1 MKRTFLLLVCTVCAL
16 LPTSAQKVISAK
28 VAGVVYEALSD
39 STAKV
44 TGWEHKSTNLSIPST
59 LKLKGKIRKVVAI
72 APRAF
77 AKDDQGSITDI
88 VLPKYLVEIGE
99 DAFRGSDIA
108 SVEMPNTVKRLG
120 VHAFADCKNLKN
132 VTLSS
137 SLTLIPMGAFSGCEA
152 LEELQVPASV
162 KKIAD
167 LAFEASGLKE
177 MELPMGVEMVGAG
190 AFFNCQQLEKLAFPN
205 SLKRLGVCCF
215 LYCNKLKSLTLP
227 DQKPRR
233 MQPSVNIDKNLPD
246 DNSLGIKG
254 PALADVR
261 SNSSSSCPHYAV
273 KDILSMTKEY
283 PEFPYNSSPFAR
295 QNLRKIVKSFSY
307 FAFDMVNSRMADWQ
321 KKKDYETA
329 EQWRERVTSENRE
342 KKLNEVIANVRKN
355 FIAAYT
361 TNSLKGTLGVYDTDY
376 GTYPVSIDGLGR
388 IYAKVPAEDADL
400 FKGYWN
406 QIQLVP
412 QYGVIDDQL
421 ALLSCE
427 FKLGDKV
434 YQSASS
440 YSNDG
445 SNEFLANL
453 PPLEFDLKGGTA
465 AKKANSQLEVVDN
478 ALDINIPVTNEEN
491 KKTFAV
497 IIGNENYERVT
508 KVQYALN
515 DAKVFASYCKKTLG
529 LPKDNIRIYRDATYG
544 TMLSALD
551 DIKSIASA
559 FEGDLNVIFYYAGH
573 GVPSESDKTAYL
585 LPVDASGQHTE
596 VCLSTKRLYDTLDG
610 LHAKRVLVFMD
621 ACFSGAQRGEG
632 MLASARGVALKVKQ
646 DAPKGNMVVF
656 SAATGDE
663 TAYPYKEKGHGLFT
677 YYLLKKLQDTKGNVS
692 LGELSEY
699 LTDNVKRQSV
709 VINRKVQTPSTIPSA
724 SMASAWRDIK
734 LK

>member
-77 AKDDQGSITDI
+77 AKDDQGAITDI

-677 YYLLKKLQDTKGNVS
+677 YYLLKKLQDTTGDVT
-692 LGELSEY
+692 LGELSDYVNKE
-699 LTDNVKRQSV
+699 VRRQSV
-709 VINRKVQTPSTIPSA
+709 VINHKSQSPTVVPAAGMSDWTS
-724 SMASAWRDIK
+724 IK

>member
-28 VAGVVYEALSD
+28 VAGVIYEALSD

-108 SVEMPNTVKRLG
+108 SVEMPNTMKRLG

-233 MQPSVNIDKNLPD
+233 MQPSANIDKNLPD

-376 GTYPVSIDGLGR
+376 GTYPVNIDGLGR

-412 QYGVIDDQL
+412 KYGVIDDQL

-677 YYLLKKLQDTKGNVS
+677 YYLLKKLQDTKGDVT
-692 LGELSEY
+692 LGELSDYVNKE
-699 LTDNVKRQSV
+699 VRRQSV
-709 VINRKVQTPSTIPSA
+709 VINHKSQSPTVVPAAGMSDWTS
-724 SMASAWRDIK
+724 IK

>member
-233 MQPSVNIDKNLPD
+233 MQPSANIDKNLPD

-412 QYGVIDDQL
+412 KYGVIDDQL

-677 YYLLKKLQDTKGNVS
+677 YYLLKKLQDTKGDVT
-692 LGELSEY
+692 LGELSDYVNKE
-699 LTDNVKRQSV
+699 VRRQSV
-709 VINRKVQTPSTIPSA
+709 VINHKSQSPTVVPAAGMSDWTS
-724 SMASAWRDIK
+724 IK

>member
-1 MKRTFLLLVCTVCAL
+1 MKRTFLLLVCILCAL
-16 LPTSAQKVISAK
+16 IPMSAQKVISAK
-28 VAGVVYEALSD
+28 VAGVIYEALSD

-44 TGWEHKSTNLSIPST
+44 TGWEHKSTSLSIPSS
-59 LKLKGKIRKVVAI
+59 LKIKGKIRKVVAI

-88 VLPKYLVEIGE
+88 VLPEYLVEIGE
-99 DAFRGSDIA
+99 EAFKGSDVTSIL
-108 SVEMPNTVKRLG
+108 MPNTVKSLG
-120 VHAFADCKNLKN
+120 TRAFEDCKKLKE

-137 SLTLIPMGAFSGCEA
+137 SLTLIPMAAFRGCDA
-152 LEELQVPASV
+152 LQELQVPASV
-162 KKIAD
+162 TKIAD

-177 MELPMGVEMVGAG
+177 MELPMGVETVGAG
-190 AFFNCQQLEKLAFPN
+190 AFYNCQQLEKLAFPN
-205 SLKRLGVCCF
+205 SLKKLGVCCF

-227 DQKPRR
+227 DQKPKR
-233 MQPSVNIDKNLPD
+233 MQPSANIDKNLPD
-246 DNSLGIKG
+246 DYSLGIKG
-254 PALADVR
+254 PALTDVR
-261 SNSSSSCPHYAV
+261 SNASASCPNYAV

-295 QNLRKIVKSFSY
+295 QNLRRIVKSFSY

-329 EQWRERVTSENRE
+329 QQWKERVTPENRE
-342 KKLNEVIANVRKN
+342 KKLDEVIDNVRKN
-355 FIAAYT
+355 YIAAYT
-361 TNSLKGTLGVYDTDY
+361 TNMVKGNLGVYDTDY

-388 IYAKVPAEDADL
+388 IYAKVPAEEADL

-406 QIQLVP
+406 QIQLEP

-421 ALLSCE
+421 AILSCQ

-440 YSNDG
+440 YKNDG
-445 SNEFLANL
+445 SSEFLANL
-453 PPLEFDLKGGTA
+453 PPLEIDLHGGSA
-465 AKKANSQLEVVDN
+465 ARIANSQLEVVDN
-478 ALDINIPVTNEEN
+478 ALDINIPETNEEN

-508 KVQYALN
+508 KVKYALN

-529 LPKDNIRIYRDATYG
+529 LPKENIRVYRDATFG

-573 GVPSESDKTAYL
+573 GVPSESDKAAYL
-585 LPVDASGQHTE
+585 LPVDASGQNTE

-621 ACFSGAQRGEG
+621 ACFSGAQRGDG

-677 YYLLKKLQDTKGNVS
+677 YYLLKKLQDTKGDVT

-699 LTDNVKRQSV
+699 VNKEVRRQSV
-709 VINRKVQTPSTIPSA
+709 VINHKSQSPTVVPADGMSDWS
-724 SMASAWRDIK
+724 SIK
-734 LK
+734 LR

>member
-1 MKRTFLLLVCTVCAL
+1 MKRTFLLLVCILCAL
-16 LPTSAQKVISAK
+16 IPMSAQKVISAK
-28 VAGVVYEALSD
+28 VAGVIYEALSD

-44 TGWEHKSTNLSIPST
+44 TGWEHKSTSLSIPSS
-59 LKLKGKIRKVVAI
+59 LKMKGKIRKVVAI

-77 AKDDQGSITDI
+77 AKDDQGAITDI

-99 DAFRGSDIA
+99 EAFKGSDVTSIL
-108 SVEMPNTVKRLG
+108 MPNTVKNLG
-120 VHAFADCKNLKN
+120 THAFEDCKKLKE

-137 SLTLIPMGAFSGCEA
+137 SLTLIPMAAFRGCDA
-152 LEELQVPASV
+152 LQELQVPASV
-162 KKIAD
+162 TKIAD

-177 MELPMGVEMVGAG
+177 MELPMGVETVGAG
-190 AFFNCQQLEKLAFPN
+190 AFYNCQQLEKLAFPN
-205 SLKRLGVCCF
+205 SLKKLGVCCF

-233 MQPSVNIDKNLPD
+233 MQSSANIDKNLPD

-254 PALADVR
+254 PALTDVR
-261 SNSSSSCPHYAV
+261 SNASASCPNYAV

-295 QNLRKIVKSFSY
+295 QNLRRIVKSFSY

-329 EQWRERVTSENRE
+329 QQWKERVTPENRE
-342 KKLNEVIANVRKN
+342 KKLDEVIDNVRKN
-355 FIAAYT
+355 YIAAYT
-361 TNSLKGTLGVYDTDY
+361 TNMVKGNLGVYDTDY

-388 IYAKVPAEDADL
+388 IYAKVPAEEADL

-406 QIQLVP
+406 QIQLEP

-421 ALLSCE
+421 AILSCQ

-440 YSNDG
+440 YKNDG
-445 SNEFLANL
+445 SSEFLANL
-453 PPLEFDLKGGTA
+453 PPLEIDLHGGSA
-465 AKKANSQLEVVDN
+465 ARTANSQLEVVDN
-478 ALDINIPVTNEEN
+478 ALDINIPETNEEN

-508 KVQYALN
+508 KVKYALN

-529 LPKDNIRIYRDATYG
+529 LPKENIRVYRDATFG

-573 GVPSESDKTAYL
+573 GVPSESDKAAYL
-585 LPVDASGQHTE
+585 LPVDASGQNTE

-621 ACFSGAQRGEG
+621 ACFSGAQRGDG

-677 YYLLKKLQDTKGNVS
+677 YYLLKKLQDTKGDVT

-699 LTDNVKRQSV
+699 VNKEVRRQSV
-709 VINRKVQTPSTIPSA
+709 VINHKSQSPTVVPADGMNDWSN
-724 SMASAWRDIK
+724 IK
-734 LK
+734 LR

>member
-77 AKDDQGSITDI
+77 AKDDQGAITDI

-254 PALADVR
+254 PALSDVR

-677 YYLLKKLQDTKGNVS
+677 YYLLKKLQDTKGDVT
-692 LGELSEY
+692 LGELSDYVNKE
-699 LTDNVKRQSV
+699 VRRQSV
-709 VINRKVQTPSTIPSA
+709 VINHKSQSPTVVPAAGMSDWTS
-724 SMASAWRDIK
+724 IK

>member
-28 VAGVVYEALSD
+28 VAGVIYEALSD

-152 LEELQVPASV
+152 LEELQAPASV

-233 MQPSVNIDKNLPD
+233 MQPSANIDKNLPD

-376 GTYPVSIDGLGR
+376 GTYPVNIDGLGR

-412 QYGVIDDQL
+412 KYGVIDDQL

-677 YYLLKKLQDTKGNVS
+677 YYLLKKLQDTKGDVT
-692 LGELSEY
+692 LGELSDYVNKE
-699 LTDNVKRQSV
+699 VRRQSV
-709 VINRKVQTPSTIPSA
+709 VINHKSQSPTVVPAAGMSDWTS
-724 SMASAWRDIK
+724 IK

>member
-28 VAGVVYEALSD
+28 IAGVVYEALSD

-162 KKIAD
+162 KKVAD

-177 MELPMGVEMVGAG
+177 MELPMGVESVGAG

-205 SLKRLGVCCF
+205 SLKRLGVCSF

-233 MQPSVNIDKNLPD
+233 MQPSANIDKNLPD

-427 FKLGDKV
+427 FKLGDKI

-453 PPLEFDLKGGTA
+453 PPLEFDLKGGSA

-478 ALDINIPVTNEEN
+478 ALDINIPETNEEN

-515 DAKVFASYCKKTLG
+515 DAKVFASYCRKTLG

-677 YYLLKKLQDTKGNVS
+677 YYLLKKLQDTKGDVT
-692 LGELSEY
+692 LGELSDYVNKE
-699 LTDNVKRQSV
+699 VRRQSV
-709 VINRKVQTPSTIPSA
+709 VINHKSQSPTVVPAAGMSDWTS
-724 SMASAWRDIK
+724 IK

>member
-205 SLKRLGVCCF
+205 SLKRLGVCSF

-233 MQPSVNIDKNLPD
+233 MQPSANIDKNLPD

-515 DAKVFASYCKKTLG
+515 DAKVFASYCRKTLG

-677 YYLLKKLQDTKGNVS
+677 YYLLKKLQDTKGDVT
-692 LGELSEY
+692 LGELSDYVNKE
-699 LTDNVKRQSV
+699 VRRQSV
-709 VINRKVQTPSTIPSA
+709 VINHKSQSPTVVPAAGMSDWTS
-724 SMASAWRDIK
+724 IK

>member
-28 VAGVVYEALSD
+28 IAGVVYEALSD

-44 TGWEHKSTNLSIPST
+44 TGWEHKSINLSIPST
-59 LKLKGKIRKVVAI
+59 LKFKGKIRKVVAI

-205 SLKRLGVCCF
+205 SLKRLGVCSF

-233 MQPSVNIDKNLPD
+233 MQPSANIDKNLPD

-427 FKLGDKV
+427 FKLGEKV

-515 DAKVFASYCKKTLG
+515 DAKVFASYCRKTLG

-677 YYLLKKLQDTKGNVS
+677 YYLLKKLQDTKGDVT
-692 LGELSEY
+692 LGELSDYVNKE
-699 LTDNVKRQSV
+699 VRRQSV
-709 VINRKVQTPSTIPSA
+709 VINHKSQSPTVVPAAGMSDWTS
-724 SMASAWRDIK
+724 IK

>member
-77 AKDDQGSITDI
+77 AKDDQGAITDI

-491 KKTFAV
+491 KKTFSV

-677 YYLLKKLQDTKGNVS
+677 YYLLKKLQDTKGDVT
-692 LGELSEY
+692 LGELSDYVNKE
-699 LTDNVKRQSV
+699 VRRQSV
-709 VINRKVQTPSTIPSA
+709 VINHKSQSPTVVPAAGMSDWTS
-724 SMASAWRDIK
+724 IK

>member
-28 VAGVVYEALSD
+28 IAGVVYEALSD

-59 LKLKGKIRKVVAI
+59 LKMKGKIRKVVAI

-77 AKDDQGSITDI
+77 AKDDQGTITDI

-162 KKIAD
+162 KKVAD

-177 MELPMGVEMVGAG
+177 MELPMGVESVGAG

-205 SLKRLGVCCF
+205 SLKRLGVCSF

-233 MQPSVNIDKNLPD
+233 MQPSANIDKNLPD

-453 PPLEFDLKGGTA
+453 PPLEFDLKGGSA

-478 ALDINIPVTNEEN
+478 ALDINIPETNEEN

-677 YYLLKKLQDTKGNVS
+677 YYLLKKLQDTKGDVT
-692 LGELSEY
+692 LGELSDYVNKE
-699 LTDNVKRQSV
+699 VRRQSV
-709 VINRKVQTPSTIPSA
+709 VINHKSQSPTVVPAAGMSDWTS
-724 SMASAWRDIK
+724 IK

>member
-28 VAGVVYEALSD
+28 VAGVIYEALSD

-233 MQPSVNIDKNLPD
+233 MQPSANIDKNLPD

-388 IYAKVPAEDADL
+388 IYAKVPAEDADF

-478 ALDINIPVTNEEN
+478 TLDINIPVTNEEN

-677 YYLLKKLQDTKGNVS
+677 YYLLKKLQDTKGDVT
-692 LGELSEY
+692 LGELSDYVNKE
-699 LTDNVKRQSV
+699 VRRQSV
-709 VINRKVQTPSTIPSA
+709 VINHKSQSPTVVPAAGMSDWTS
-724 SMASAWRDIK
+724 IK

>member
-1 MKRTFLLLVCTVCAL
+1 MKRTFLLLVCILCAL
-16 LPTSAQKVISAK
+16 IPMSAQKVISAK
-28 VAGVVYEALSD
+28 VAGVIYEALSD

-44 TGWEHKSTNLSIPST
+44 TGWEHKSASLSIPSS
-59 LKLKGKIRKVVAI
+59 LKMKGKIRKVVAI

-99 DAFRGSDIA
+99 EAFKGSGVTAIL
-108 SVEMPNTVKRLG
+108 MPNTVKNLG
-120 VHAFADCKNLKN
+120 AHAFEDCKKLKE

-137 SLTLIPMGAFSGCEA
+137 SLTLIPMAAFRGCDA
-152 LEELQVPASV
+152 LQELQVPASV
-162 KKIAD
+162 TKIAD

-177 MELPMGVEMVGAG
+177 MELPMGVETVGAG
-190 AFFNCQQLEKLAFPN
+190 AFYNCQQLEKLAFPN
-205 SLKRLGVCCF
+205 SLKTLGVCCF

-233 MQPSVNIDKNLPD
+233 MQPSANIDKNLPD

-254 PALADVR
+254 PALTDVR
-261 SNSSSSCPHYAV
+261 SNSSASCPNYAV

-295 QNLRKIVKSFSY
+295 QNLRRIVKSFSY

-329 EQWRERVTSENRE
+329 QQWKERVTPENRE
-342 KKLNEVIANVRKN
+342 KKLDEVIDNVRKN
-355 FIAAYT
+355 YIAAYT
-361 TNSLKGTLGVYDTDY
+361 TNMVKGNLGVYDTDY

-388 IYAKVPAEDADL
+388 IYAKVPAEEADL

-406 QIQLVP
+406 QIQLEP

-421 ALLSCE
+421 AILSCQ

-440 YSNDG
+440 YKNDG
-445 SNEFLANL
+445 SSEFLANL
-453 PPLEFDLKGGTA
+453 PPLEIDLHGGSA
-465 AKKANSQLEVVDN
+465 ARTANSQLEVVDN
-478 ALDINIPVTNEEN
+478 ALDINIPETNEEN
-491 KKTFAV
+491 RKTFAV

-508 KVQYALN
+508 KVKYALN

-529 LPKDNIRIYRDATYG
+529 LPKENIRVYRDATFG

-573 GVPSESDKTAYL
+573 GVPSESDKAAYL
-585 LPVDASGQHTE
+585 LPVDASGQNTE

-621 ACFSGAQRGEG
+621 ACFSGAQRGDG

-677 YYLLKKLQDTKGNVS
+677 YYLLKKLQDTKGDVT

-699 LTDNVKRQSV
+699 VNKEVRRQSV
-709 VINRKVQTPSTIPSA
+709 VINHKSQSPTVVPADGMNDWSS
-724 SMASAWRDIK
+724 IK
-734 LK
+734 LR

>member
-1 MKRTFLLLVCTVCAL
+1 MKRTFLLLVCILCAL
-16 LPTSAQKVISAK
+16 IPMSAQKVISAK
-28 VAGVVYEALSD
+28 VAGVIYEALSD

-44 TGWEHKSTNLSIPST
+44 TGWEHKSASLSIPSS
-59 LKLKGKIRKVVAI
+59 LKMKGKIRKVVAI

-99 DAFRGSDIA
+99 EAFKGSGVTAIL
-108 SVEMPNTVKRLG
+108 MPNTVKNLG
-120 VHAFADCKNLKN
+120 AHAFEDCKKLKE

-137 SLTLIPMGAFSGCEA
+137 SLTLIPMAAFRGCDA
-152 LEELQVPASV
+152 LQELQVPASV
-162 KKIAD
+162 TKIAD

-177 MELPMGVEMVGAG
+177 MELPMGVETVGAG
-190 AFFNCQQLEKLAFPN
+190 AFYNCQQLEKLAFPN
-205 SLKRLGVCCF
+205 SLKTLGVCCF

-233 MQPSVNIDKNLPD
+233 MQPSANIDKNLPD

-254 PALADVR
+254 PALTDVR
-261 SNSSSSCPHYAV
+261 SNSSASCPNYAV

-295 QNLRKIVKSFSY
+295 QNLRRIVKSFSY

-329 EQWRERVTSENRE
+329 QQWKERVTPENRE
-342 KKLNEVIANVRKN
+342 KKLDEVIDNVRKN
-355 FIAAYT
+355 YIAAYT
-361 TNSLKGTLGVYDTDY
+361 TNMVKGNLGVYDTDY

-388 IYAKVPAEDADL
+388 IYAKVPAEEAEL

-406 QIQLVP
+406 QIQLEP

-421 ALLSCE
+421 AILSCQ

-440 YSNDG
+440 YKNDG
-445 SNEFLANL
+445 SSEFLANL
-453 PPLEFDLKGGTA
+453 PPLEIDLHGGSA
-465 AKKANSQLEVVDN
+465 ARTANSQLEVVDN
-478 ALDINIPVTNEEN
+478 ALDINIPETNEEN
-491 KKTFAV
+491 RKTFAV

-508 KVQYALN
+508 KVKYALN

-529 LPKDNIRIYRDATYG
+529 LPKENIRVYRDATFG

-573 GVPSESDKTAYL
+573 GVPSESDKAAYL
-585 LPVDASGQHTE
+585 LPVDASGQNTE

-621 ACFSGAQRGEG
+621 ACFSGAQRGDG

-677 YYLLKKLQDTKGNVS
+677 YYLLKKLQDTKGDVT

-699 LTDNVKRQSV
+699 VNKEVRRQSV
-709 VINRKVQTPSTIPSA
+709 VINHKSQSPTVVPADGMNDWSS
-724 SMASAWRDIK
+724 IK
-734 LK
+734 LR

>member
-1 MKRTFLLLVCTVCAL
+1 MKRTFLLLVCILCAL
-16 LPTSAQKVISAK
+16 IPMSAQKVISAK
-28 VAGVVYEALSD
+28 VAGVIYEALSD

-44 TGWEHKSTNLSIPST
+44 TGWEHKSASLSIPSS
-59 LKLKGKIRKVVAI
+59 LKMKGKIRKVVAI

-99 DAFRGSDIA
+99 EAFKGSDVTSIL
-108 SVEMPNTVKRLG
+108 MPNTVKSLG
-120 VHAFADCKNLKN
+120 THAFEDCKKLKE

-137 SLTLIPMGAFSGCEA
+137 SLTLIPMAAFRGCDA
-152 LEELQVPASV
+152 LQELQVPASV
-162 KKIAD
+162 TKIAD

-177 MELPMGVEMVGAG
+177 MELPMGVETVGAG
-190 AFFNCQQLEKLAFPN
+190 AFYNCQQLEKLAFPN
-205 SLKRLGVCCF
+205 SLKKLGVCCF

-233 MQPSVNIDKNLPD
+233 MQPSANIDKNLPD

-254 PALADVR
+254 PALTDVR
-261 SNSSSSCPHYAV
+261 SNSSASCPNYAV

-453 PPLEFDLKGGTA
+453 PPLEFDLKGGSA

-478 ALDINIPVTNEEN
+478 ALDINIPETNEEN

-515 DAKVFASYCKKTLG
+515 DAKVFASYCRKTLG

-677 YYLLKKLQDTKGNVS
+677 YYLLKKLQDTKGDVT
-692 LGELSEY
+692 LGELSDYVNKE
-699 LTDNVKRQSV
+699 VRRQSV
-709 VINRKVQTPSTIPSA
+709 VINHKSQSPTVVPAAGMSDWTS
-724 SMASAWRDIK
+724 IK

>member
-28 VAGVVYEALSD
+28 IAGVVYEALSD

-59 LKLKGKIRKVVAI
+59 LKMKGKIRKVVAI

-77 AKDDQGSITDI
+77 AKDDQGTITDI

-99 DAFRGSDIA
+99 EAFRGSDIA

-162 KKIAD
+162 KKVAD

-177 MELPMGVEMVGAG
+177 MELPMGVESVGAG

-205 SLKRLGVCCF
+205 SLKRLGVCSF

-233 MQPSVNIDKNLPD
+233 MQPSANIDKNLPD

-453 PPLEFDLKGGTA
+453 PPLEFDLKGGSA

-478 ALDINIPVTNEEN
+478 ALDINIPETNEEN

-515 DAKVFASYCKKTLG
+515 DAKVFASYCRKTLG

-677 YYLLKKLQDTKGNVS
+677 YYLLKKLQDTKGDVT
-692 LGELSEY
+692 LGELSDYVNKE
-699 LTDNVKRQSV
+699 VRRQSV
-709 VINRKVQTPSTIPSA
+709 VINHKSQSPTVVPAAGMSDWTS
-724 SMASAWRDIK
+724 IK

>member
-28 VAGVVYEALSD
+28 IAGVVYEALSD

-59 LKLKGKIRKVVAI
+59 LKMKGKIRKVVAI

-77 AKDDQGSITDI
+77 AKDDQGTITDI
-88 VLPKYLVEIGE
+88 VLPRYLVEIGE

-205 SLKRLGVCCF
+205 SLKRLGVCSF

-233 MQPSVNIDKNLPD
+233 MQPSANIDKNLPD

-453 PPLEFDLKGGTA
+453 PPLEFDLKGGSA

-478 ALDINIPVTNEEN
+478 ALDINIPETNEEN

-515 DAKVFASYCKKTLG
+515 DAKVFASYCRKTLG

-559 FEGDLNVIFYYAGH
+559 FEGDLNVVFYYAGH

-677 YYLLKKLQDTKGNVS
+677 YYLLKKLQDTKGDVT
-692 LGELSEY
+692 LGELSDYVNKE
-699 LTDNVKRQSV
+699 VRRQSV
-709 VINRKVQTPSTIPSA
+709 VINHKSQSPTVVPAAGMSDWTS
-724 SMASAWRDIK
+724 IK

>member
-28 VAGVVYEALSD
+28 IAGVVYEALSD

-59 LKLKGKIRKVVAI
+59 LKMKGKIRKVVAI

-77 AKDDQGSITDI
+77 AKDDQGTITDI

-108 SVEMPNTVKRLG
+108 SVKMPNTVKRLG

-205 SLKRLGVCCF
+205 SLKRLGVCSF

-233 MQPSVNIDKNLPD
+233 MQPSANIDKNLPD

-677 YYLLKKLQDTKGNVS
+677 YYLLKKLQDTKGDVT
-692 LGELSEY
+692 LGELSDYVNKE
-699 LTDNVKRQSV
+699 VRRQSV
-709 VINRKVQTPSTIPSA
+709 VINHKSQSPTVVPAAGMSDWTS
-724 SMASAWRDIK
+724 IK

>member
-77 AKDDQGSITDI
+77 AKDDQGAITDI

-215 LYCNKLKSLTLP
+215 LYCNQLKSLTLP

-677 YYLLKKLQDTKGNVS
+677 YYLLKKLQDTKGDVT
-692 LGELSEY
+692 LGELSDYVNKE
-699 LTDNVKRQSV
+699 VRRQSV
-709 VINRKVQTPSTIPSA
+709 VINHKSQSPTVVPAAGMSDWTS
-724 SMASAWRDIK
+724 IK

>member
-1 MKRTFLLLVCTVCAL
+1 MKRTFLLLVCILCAL
-16 LPTSAQKVISAK
+16 IPMSAQKVISAK
-28 VAGVVYEALSD
+28 VAGVIYEALSD

-44 TGWEHKSTNLSIPST
+44 TGWEHKSTSLSIPSS
-59 LKLKGKIRKVVAI
+59 LKMKGKIRKVVAI

-77 AKDDQGSITDI
+77 AKDEQGSITDI
-88 VLPKYLVEIGE
+88 VLPEYLVEIGE
-99 DAFRGSDIA
+99 EAFKGSDVTSIL
-108 SVEMPNTVKRLG
+108 MPNTVKSLG
-120 VHAFADCKNLKN
+120 TRAFEDCKKLKE

-137 SLTLIPMGAFSGCEA
+137 SLTLIPMAAFRGCDA
-152 LEELQVPASV
+152 LQELQVPASV
-162 KKIAD
+162 TKIAD

-177 MELPMGVEMVGAG
+177 MELPMGVETVGAG
-190 AFFNCQQLEKLAFPN
+190 AFYNCQQLEKLAFPN
-205 SLKRLGVCCF
+205 SLKKLGVCCF

-233 MQPSVNIDKNLPD
+233 MQPSANIDKNLPD

-261 SNSSSSCPHYAV
+261 SNSSASCPNYAV

-295 QNLRKIVKSFSY
+295 QNLRRIVKSFSY

-329 EQWRERVTSENRE
+329 QQWKERVTPENRE
-342 KKLNEVIANVRKN
+342 KKLDEVIDNVRKN
-355 FIAAYT
+355 YIAAYT
-361 TNSLKGTLGVYDTDY
+361 TNMVKGNLGVYDTDY

-388 IYAKVPAEDADL
+388 IYAKVPAEEAEL

-406 QIQLVP
+406 QIQLEP

-421 ALLSCE
+421 AILSCQ

-440 YSNDG
+440 YKNDG
-445 SNEFLANL
+445 SSEFLANL
-453 PPLEFDLKGGTA
+453 PPLEIDLHGGSA
-465 AKKANSQLEVVDN
+465 ARIANSQLEVVDN
-478 ALDINIPVTNEEN
+478 ALDINIPETNEEN

-497 IIGNENYERVT
+497 IIGNENYERVS
-508 KVQYALN
+508 KVKYALN

-529 LPKDNIRIYRDATYG
+529 LPKENIRVYRDATFG

-573 GVPSESDKTAYL
+573 GVPSESDKAAYL
-585 LPVDASGQHTE
+585 LPVDASGQNTE

-621 ACFSGAQRGEG
+621 ACFSGAQRGDG

-677 YYLLKKLQDTKGNVS
+677 YYLLKKLQDTKGDVT

-699 LTDNVKRQSV
+699 VNKEVRRQSV
-709 VINRKVQTPSTIPSA
+709 VINHKSQSPTVVPADGMSDWSN
-724 SMASAWRDIK
+724 IK
-734 LK
+734 LR

>member
-28 VAGVVYEALSD
+28 IAGVVYEALSD

-59 LKLKGKIRKVVAI
+59 LKMKGKIRKVVAI

-77 AKDDQGSITDI
+77 AKDDLGAITDI

-162 KKIAD
+162 KKVAD

-177 MELPMGVEMVGAG
+177 MELPMGVESVGAG

-205 SLKRLGVCCF
+205 SLKRLGVCSF

-233 MQPSVNIDKNLPD
+233 MQPSANIDKNLPD

-478 ALDINIPVTNEEN
+478 ALDINIPETNEEN

-515 DAKVFASYCKKTLG
+515 DAKVFASYCRKTLG

-677 YYLLKKLQDTKGNVS
+677 YYLLKKLQDTKGDVT
-692 LGELSEY
+692 LGELSDYVNKE
-699 LTDNVKRQSV
+699 VRRQSV
-709 VINRKVQTPSTIPSA
+709 VINHKSQSPTVVPAAGMSDWTS
-724 SMASAWRDIK
+724 IK

>member
-99 DAFRGSDIA
+99 DAFRGADIA

-515 DAKVFASYCKKTLG
+515 DAKVFASYCRKTLG

-677 YYLLKKLQDTKGNVS
+677 YYLLKKLQDTKGDVT
-692 LGELSEY
+692 LGELSDYVNKE
-699 LTDNVKRQSV
+699 VRRQSV
-709 VINRKVQTPSTIPSA
+709 VINHKSQSPTVVPAAGMSDWTS
-724 SMASAWRDIK
+724 IK

>member
-28 VAGVVYEALSD
+28 IAGVVYEALSD

-59 LKLKGKIRKVVAI
+59 LKMKGKIRKVVAI

-77 AKDDQGSITDI
+77 AKDDQGTITDI

-162 KKIAD
+162 KKVAD

-177 MELPMGVEMVGAG
+177 MELPMGVESVGAG

-205 SLKRLGVCCF
+205 SLKRLGVCSF

-233 MQPSVNIDKNLPD
+233 MQPSANIDKNLPD

-453 PPLEFDLKGGTA
+453 PPLEFDLKGGSA

-478 ALDINIPVTNEEN
+478 ALDINIPETNEEN

-515 DAKVFASYCKKTLG
+515 DAKVFASYCRKTLG

-677 YYLLKKLQDTKGNVS
+677 YYLLKKLQDTKGDVT
-692 LGELSEY
+692 LGELSDYVNKE
-699 LTDNVKRQSV
+699 VRRQSV
-709 VINRKVQTPSTIPSA
+709 VINHKSQSPTVVPAAGMSDWTS
-724 SMASAWRDIK
+724 IK

>member
-1 MKRTFLLLVCTVCAL
+1 MKRTFLLLVCILCAL
-16 LPTSAQKVISAK
+16 IPMSAQKVISAK
-28 VAGVVYEALSD
+28 VAGVIYEALSD

-44 TGWEHKSTNLSIPST
+44 TGWEHKSTSLSIPSS
-59 LKLKGKIRKVVAI
+59 LKIKGKIRKVVAI

-77 AKDDQGSITDI
+77 AKDEQGSITDI

-99 DAFRGSDIA
+99 EAFKGSDVTSIL
-108 SVEMPNTVKRLG
+108 MPNTVKNLG
-120 VHAFADCKNLKN
+120 THAFEDCKKLKE

-137 SLTLIPMGAFSGCEA
+137 SLTLIPMAAFRGCDA
-152 LEELQVPASV
+152 LQELQVPASV
-162 KKIAD
+162 TKIAD

-177 MELPMGVEMVGAG
+177 MELPMGVETVGAG
-190 AFFNCQQLEKLAFPN
+190 AFYNCQQLEKLAFPN
-205 SLKRLGVCCF
+205 SLKKLGVCCF

-233 MQPSVNIDKNLPD
+233 MQPSANIDKNLPD
-246 DNSLGIKG
+246 DNSLDIKG
-254 PALADVR
+254 PALTDVR
-261 SNSSSSCPHYAV
+261 SNASASCPNYAV

-295 QNLRKIVKSFSY
+295 QNLRRIVKSFSY

-329 EQWRERVTSENRE
+329 QQWKERVTPENRE
-342 KKLNEVIANVRKN
+342 KKLDEVIDNVRKN
-355 FIAAYT
+355 YIAAYT
-361 TNSLKGTLGVYDTDY
+361 TNMVKGNLGVYDTDY

-388 IYAKVPAEDADL
+388 IYAKVPAEEADL

-406 QIQLVP
+406 QIQLEP

-421 ALLSCE
+421 AILSCQ

-440 YSNDG
+440 YKNDG
-445 SNEFLANL
+445 SSEFLANL
-453 PPLEFDLKGGTA
+453 PPLEIDLHGGSA
-465 AKKANSQLEVVDN
+465 ARTANSQLEVVDN
-478 ALDINIPVTNEEN
+478 ALDINIPETNEEN

-508 KVQYALN
+508 KVKYALN

-529 LPKDNIRIYRDATYG
+529 LPKENIRVYRDATFG

-573 GVPSESDKTAYL
+573 GVPSESDKAAYL
-585 LPVDASGQHTE
+585 LPVDASGQNTE

-621 ACFSGAQRGEG
+621 ACFSGAQRGDG

-677 YYLLKKLQDTKGNVS
+677 YYLLKKLQDTKGDVT

-699 LTDNVKRQSV
+699 VNKEVRRQSV
-709 VINRKVQTPSTIPSA
+709 VINHKSQSPTVVPADGMNDWSN
-724 SMASAWRDIK
+724 IK
-734 LK
+734 LR

>member
-77 AKDDQGSITDI
+77 AKDEQGAITDI

-205 SLKRLGVCCF
+205 SLKRLGVCSF

-233 MQPSVNIDKNLPD
+233 MQPSANIDKNLPD

-453 PPLEFDLKGGTA
+453 PPLEFDLKGGTG

-677 YYLLKKLQDTKGNVS
+677 YYLLKKLQDTKGDVT
-692 LGELSEY
+692 LGELSDYVNKE
-699 LTDNVKRQSV
+699 VRRQSV
-709 VINRKVQTPSTIPSA
+709 VINHKSQSPTVVPAAGMSDWTS
-724 SMASAWRDIK
+724 IK

>member
-1 MKRTFLLLVCTVCAL
+1 MKRTFLLLVCILCAL
-16 LPTSAQKVISAK
+16 IPMSAQKVISAK
-28 VAGVVYEALSD
+28 VAGVIYEALSD

-44 TGWEHKSTNLSIPST
+44 TGWEHKSTSLSIPSS
-59 LKLKGKIRKVVAI
+59 LKIKGKIRKVVAI

-77 AKDDQGSITDI
+77 AKDEQGSITDI

-99 DAFRGSDIA
+99 EAFKGSDVTSIL
-108 SVEMPNTVKRLG
+108 MPNTVKSLG
-120 VHAFADCKNLKN
+120 IHAFEDCKKLKE

-137 SLTLIPMGAFSGCEA
+137 SLTLIPMAAFRGCDA
-152 LEELQVPASV
+152 LQELQVPASV
-162 KKIAD
+162 TKIAD

-177 MELPMGVEMVGAG
+177 MELPMGVETVGAG
-190 AFFNCQQLEKLAFPN
+190 AFYNCQQLEKLAFPN
-205 SLKRLGVCCF
+205 SLKKLGVCCF

-233 MQPSVNIDKNLPD
+233 MQPPANIDKNLPD

-254 PALADVR
+254 PALTDVR
-261 SNSSSSCPHYAV
+261 SNSSASCPNYAV

-295 QNLRKIVKSFSY
+295 QNLRRIVKSFSY

-329 EQWRERVTSENRE
+329 QQWKERVTPENRE
-342 KKLNEVIANVRKN
+342 KKLDEVIDNVRKN
-355 FIAAYT
+355 YIAAYT
-361 TNSLKGTLGVYDTDY
+361 TNMVKGNLGVYDTDY

-388 IYAKVPAEDADL
+388 IYAKVPAEEADL

-406 QIQLVP
+406 QIQLEP

-421 ALLSCE
+421 AILSCQ

-440 YSNDG
+440 FKNDG
-445 SNEFLANL
+445 SSEFLANL
-453 PPLEFDLKGGTA
+453 PPLEIDLHGGSAARTA
-465 AKKANSQLEVVDN
+465 SSQMEVVDN
-478 ALDINIPVTNEEN
+478 ALDINIPETNEEN

-508 KVQYALN
+508 KVKYALN

-529 LPKDNIRIYRDATYG
+529 LPKENIRVYRDATFG

-573 GVPSESDKTAYL
+573 GVPSESDKAAYL
-585 LPVDASGQHTE
+585 LPVDASGQNTE

-621 ACFSGAQRGEG
+621 ACFSGAQRGDG

-677 YYLLKKLQDTKGNVS
+677 YYLLKKLQDTKGDVT

-699 LTDNVKRQSV
+699 VNKEVRRQSV
-709 VINRKVQTPSTIPSA
+709 VINHKSQSPTVVPADGMSDWS
-724 SMASAWRDIK
+724 SIK
-734 LK
+734 LR

>member
-1 MKRTFLLLVCTVCAL
+1 MKRTFLLLVCILCAL
-16 LPTSAQKVISAK
+16 IPMSAQKVISAK
-28 VAGVVYEALSD
+28 VAGVIYEALSD

-44 TGWEHKSTNLSIPST
+44 TGWEHKSASLSIPSS
-59 LKLKGKIRKVVAI
+59 LKMKGKIRKVVAI

-77 AKDDQGSITDI
+77 AKDEQGSITDI

-99 DAFRGSDIA
+99 EAFKGSDVTSIL
-108 SVEMPNTVKRLG
+108 MPNTVKNLG
-120 VHAFADCKNLKN
+120 THAFEDCKKLKE

-137 SLTLIPMGAFSGCEA
+137 SLTLIPMAAFRGCDA
-152 LEELQVPASV
+152 LQELQVPASV
-162 KKIAD
+162 TNIAD

-177 MELPMGVEMVGAG
+177 MELPMGVETVGAG
-190 AFFNCQQLEKLAFPN
+190 AFYNCQQLEKLAFPN
-205 SLKRLGVCCF
+205 SLKKLGVCCF

-233 MQPSVNIDKNLPD
+233 MQPSANIDKNLPD

-254 PALADVR
+254 PALTDVR
-261 SNSSSSCPHYAV
+261 SNSSASCPNYAV

-295 QNLRKIVKSFSY
+295 QNLRRIVKSFSY

-329 EQWRERVTSENRE
+329 QQWKERVTPENRE
-342 KKLNEVIANVRKN
+342 KKLDEVIDNVRKN
-355 FIAAYT
+355 YIAAYT
-361 TNSLKGTLGVYDTDY
+361 TNMVKGNLGVYDTDY

-388 IYAKVPAEDADL
+388 IYAKVPAEEADL

-406 QIQLVP
+406 QIQLEP

-421 ALLSCE
+421 AILSCQ

-440 YSNDG
+440 YKNDG
-445 SNEFLANL
+445 SSEFLANL
-453 PPLEFDLKGGTA
+453 PPLEIDLHGGSVART
-465 AKKANSQLEVVDN
+465 ANSQLEVVDN
-478 ALDINIPVTNEEN
+478 ALDINIPETNEEN

-508 KVQYALN
+508 KVKYALN

-529 LPKDNIRIYRDATYG
+529 LPKENIRVYRDATFG

-573 GVPSESDKTAYL
+573 GVPSESDKAAYL
-585 LPVDASGQHTE
+585 LPVDASGQNTE

-621 ACFSGAQRGEG
+621 ACFSGAQRGDG

-677 YYLLKKLQDTKGNVS
+677 YYLLKKLQDTKGDVT

-699 LTDNVKRQSV
+699 VNKEVRRQSV
-709 VINRKVQTPSTIPSA
+709 VINHKSQSPTVVPADGMNDWSN
-724 SMASAWRDIK
+724 IK
-734 LK
+734 LR

>member
-28 VAGVVYEALSD
+28 VAGVIYEALSD

-233 MQPSVNIDKNLPD
+233 MQPSANIDKNLPD

-295 QNLRKIVKSFSY
+295 QKLRKIVKSFSY

-376 GTYPVSIDGLGR
+376 GTYPVNIDGLGR

-412 QYGVIDDQL
+412 KYGVIDDQL

-677 YYLLKKLQDTKGNVS
+677 YYLLKKLQDTKGDVT
-692 LGELSEY
+692 LGELSDYVNKE
-699 LTDNVKRQSV
+699 VRRQSV
-709 VINRKVQTPSTIPSA
+709 VINHKSQSPTVVPAAGMSDWTS
-724 SMASAWRDIK
+724 IK

>member
-1 MKRTFLLLVCTVCAL
+1 MKRTFLLLVCILCAL
-16 LPTSAQKVISAK
+16 IPMSAQKVISAK
-28 VAGVVYEALSD
+28 VAGVIYEALSD

-44 TGWEHKSTNLSIPST
+44 TGWEHKSTSLSIPSS
-59 LKLKGKIRKVVAI
+59 LKIKGKIRKVVAI

-77 AKDDQGSITDI
+77 AKDEQGSITDI

-99 DAFRGSDIA
+99 EAFRGSDVTSIL
-108 SVEMPNTVKRLG
+108 MPNTVKSLG
-120 VHAFADCKNLKN
+120 IHAFEDCKKLKE

-137 SLTLIPMGAFSGCEA
+137 SLTLIPMAAFRGCDA
-152 LEELQVPASV
+152 LQELQVPASV
-162 KKIAD
+162 TKIAD

-177 MELPMGVEMVGAG
+177 LELPMGVETVGAG
-190 AFFNCQQLEKLAFPN
+190 AFYNCQQLEKLAFPN
-205 SLKRLGVCCF
+205 SLKKLGVCCF

-233 MQPSVNIDKNLPD
+233 MQPSANIDKNLPD
-246 DNSLGIKG
+246 DNSFGIKG
-254 PALADVR
+254 PALTDVR
-261 SNSSSSCPHYAV
+261 SNASASCPNYAV

-295 QNLRKIVKSFSY
+295 QNLRRIVKSFSY

-329 EQWRERVTSENRE
+329 QQWKERVTPENRE
-342 KKLNEVIANVRKN
+342 KKLDEVIDNVRKN
-355 FIAAYT
+355 YIAAYT
-361 TNSLKGTLGVYDTDY
+361 TNMVKGNLGVYDTDY

-388 IYAKVPAEDADL
+388 IYAKVPAEEADL

-406 QIQLVP
+406 QIQLEP

-421 ALLSCE
+421 AILSCQ

-440 YSNDG
+440 YKNDG
-445 SNEFLANL
+445 SSEFLANL
-453 PPLEFDLKGGTA
+453 PPLEIDLHGGSA
-465 AKKANSQLEVVDN
+465 ARTANSQLEVVDN
-478 ALDINIPVTNEEN
+478 ALDINIPETNEEN

-508 KVQYALN
+508 KVKYALN

-529 LPKDNIRIYRDATYG
+529 LPKENIRVYRDATFG

-573 GVPSESDKTAYL
+573 GVPSESDKAAYL
-585 LPVDASGQHTE
+585 LPVDASGQNTE

-621 ACFSGAQRGEG
+621 ACFSGAQRGDG

-677 YYLLKKLQDTKGNVS
+677 YYLLKKLQDTKGDVT

-699 LTDNVKRQSV
+699 VNKEVRRQSV
-709 VINRKVQTPSTIPSA
+709 VINHKSQSPTVVPADGMNDWSN
-724 SMASAWRDIK
+724 IK
-734 LK
+734 LR

>member
-28 VAGVVYEALSD
+28 IAGVVYEALSD

-59 LKLKGKIRKVVAI
+59 LKMKGKIRKVVAI

-205 SLKRLGVCCF
+205 SLKRLGVCSF

-233 MQPSVNIDKNLPD
+233 MQPSANIDKNLPD

-453 PPLEFDLKGGTA
+453 PPLEFDLKGGSA

-478 ALDINIPVTNEEN
+478 ALDINIPETNEEN

-515 DAKVFASYCKKTLG
+515 DAKVFASYCRKTLG

-677 YYLLKKLQDTKGNVS
+677 YYLLKKLQDTKGDVT
-692 LGELSEY
+692 LGELSDYVNKE
-699 LTDNVKRQSV
+699 VRRQSV
-709 VINRKVQTPSTIPSA
+709 VINHKSQSPTVVPAAGMSDWTS
-724 SMASAWRDIK
+724 IK

>member
-1 MKRTFLLLVCTVCAL
+1 MKRTFLLLVCILCAL
-16 LPTSAQKVISAK
+16 IPMSAQKVISAK
-28 VAGVVYEALSD
+28 VAGVIYEALSD

-44 TGWEHKSTNLSIPST
+44 TGWEHKSTSLSIPSS
-59 LKLKGKIRKVVAI
+59 LKIKGKIRKVVAI

-77 AKDDQGSITDI
+77 AKDEQGSITDI

-99 DAFRGSDIA
+99 EAFKGSDVTSIL
-108 SVEMPNTVKRLG
+108 MPNTVKSLG
-120 VHAFADCKNLKN
+120 THAFEDCKKLKE

-137 SLTLIPMGAFSGCEA
+137 SLTLIPMAAFRGCDA
-152 LEELQVPASV
+152 LQELQVPASV
-162 KKIAD
+162 TRIAD

-177 MELPMGVEMVGAG
+177 MELPMGVETVGAG
-190 AFFNCQQLEKLAFPN
+190 AFYNCQQLEKLAFPN
-205 SLKRLGVCCF
+205 SLKKLGVCCF

-233 MQPSVNIDKNLPD
+233 MQPSANIDKNLPD

-254 PALADVR
+254 PALTDVR
-261 SNSSSSCPHYAV
+261 SNSSASCPNYAV

-295 QNLRKIVKSFSY
+295 QNLRRIVKSFSY

-329 EQWRERVTSENRE
+329 QQWKERVTPENRE
-342 KKLNEVIANVRKN
+342 KKLDEVIDNVRKN
-355 FIAAYT
+355 YIAAYT
-361 TNSLKGTLGVYDTDY
+361 TNMVKGNLGVYDTDY

-388 IYAKVPAEDADL
+388 IYAKVPAEEADL

-406 QIQLVP
+406 QIQIEP

-421 ALLSCE
+421 AILSCQ

-440 YSNDG
+440 YKNDG
-445 SNEFLANL
+445 SSEFLANL
-453 PPLEFDLKGGTA
+453 PPLEIDLHGGSA
-465 AKKANSQLEVVDN
+465 ARTANSQLEVVDN
-478 ALDINIPVTNEEN
+478 ALDINIPETNEEN

-508 KVQYALN
+508 KVKYALN

-529 LPKDNIRIYRDATYG
+529 LPKENIRVYRDATFG

-573 GVPSESDKTAYL
+573 GVPSESDKAAYL
-585 LPVDASGQHTE
+585 LPVDASGQNTE

-621 ACFSGAQRGEG
+621 ACFSGAQRGDG
-632 MLASARGVALKVKQ
+632 MLASSRGVALKVKQ

-677 YYLLKKLQDTKGNVS
+677 YYLLKKLQDTKGDVT

-699 LTDNVKRQSV
+699 VNKEVRRQSV
-709 VINRKVQTPSTIPSA
+709 VINHKSQSPTVVPADGMNDWSS
-724 SMASAWRDIK
+724 IK
-734 LK
+734 LR

>member
-1 MKRTFLLLVCTVCAL
+1 MKRTFLLLVCILCAL
-16 LPTSAQKVISAK
+16 IPMSAQKVISAK
-28 VAGVVYEALSD
+28 VAGVIYEALSD

-44 TGWEHKSTNLSIPST
+44 TGWEHKSASLSIPST
-59 LKLKGKIRKVVAI
+59 LKMKGKIRKVVAI

-99 DAFRGSDIA
+99 EAFKGSDVTSIL
-108 SVEMPNTVKRLG
+108 MPNTVKNLG
-120 VHAFADCKNLKN
+120 THAFEDCKKLKE

-137 SLTLIPMGAFSGCEA
+137 SLTLIPMAAFRGCDA
-152 LEELQVPASV
+152 LQELQVPASV
-162 KKIAD
+162 TKIAD

-177 MELPMGVEMVGAG
+177 MELPMGVETVGAG
-190 AFFNCQQLEKLAFPN
+190 AFYNCQQLEKLAFPN
-205 SLKRLGVCCF
+205 SLKKLGVCCF

-233 MQPSVNIDKNLPD
+233 MQPSANIDKNLPD
-246 DNSLGIKG
+246 DNSLDIKG
-254 PALADVR
+254 PALTDVR
-261 SNSSSSCPHYAV
+261 SNASASCPNYAV

-329 EQWRERVTSENRE
+329 QQWKERVTPENRE
-342 KKLNEVIANVRKN
+342 KKLDEVIDNVRKN
-355 FIAAYT
+355 YIAAYT
-361 TNSLKGTLGVYDTDY
+361 TNMVKGNLGVYDTDY

-388 IYAKVPAEDADL
+388 IYAKVPAEEAEL

-406 QIQLVP
+406 QIQLEP

-421 ALLSCE
+421 AILSCQ

-440 YSNDG
+440 FKNDG
-445 SNEFLANL
+445 SSEFLANL
-453 PPLEFDLKGGTA
+453 PPLEIDLHGGSA
-465 AKKANSQLEVVDN
+465 ARTANSQLEVVDN
-478 ALDINIPVTNEEN
+478 ALDINIPETNEEN

-508 KVQYALN
+508 KVKYALN

-529 LPKDNIRIYRDATYG
+529 LPKENIRVYRDATFG

-573 GVPSESDKTAYL
+573 GVPSESDKAAYL
-585 LPVDASGQHTE
+585 LPVDASGQNTE

-621 ACFSGAQRGEG
+621 ACFSGAQRGDG

-677 YYLLKKLQDTKGNVS
+677 YYLLKKLQDTKGDVT

-699 LTDNVKRQSV
+699 VNKEVRRQSV
-709 VINRKVQTPSTIPSA
+709 VINHKSQSPTVVPADGMNDWGS
-724 SMASAWRDIK
+724 IK
-734 LK
+734 LR

>member
-1 MKRTFLLLVCTVCAL
+1 M
-16 LPTSAQKVISAK
+16 SAQKVISAK
-28 VAGVVYEALSD
+28 VAGVIYEALSD

-44 TGWEHKSTNLSIPST
+44 TGWEHKSTSLSIPSS
-59 LKLKGKIRKVVAI
+59 LKIKGKIRKVVAI

-77 AKDDQGSITDI
+77 AKDEQGSITDI

-99 DAFRGSDIA
+99 EAFRGSDVTSIL
-108 SVEMPNTVKRLG
+108 MPNTVKSLG
-120 VHAFADCKNLKN
+120 THAFEDCKKLKE

-137 SLTLIPMGAFSGCEA
+137 SLTLIPMAAFRGCDA
-152 LEELQVPASV
+152 LQELQVPASV
-162 KKIAD
+162 TKIAD

-177 MELPMGVEMVGAG
+177 LELPMGVETVGAG
-190 AFFNCQQLEKLAFPN
+190 AFYNCQQLEKLAFPN
-205 SLKRLGVCCF
+205 SLKKLGVCCF

-233 MQPSVNIDKNLPD
+233 MQPSANIDKNLPD
-246 DNSLGIKG
+246 DNSFGIKG
-254 PALADVR
+254 PALTDVR
-261 SNSSSSCPHYAV
+261 SNASASCPNYAV

-295 QNLRKIVKSFSY
+295 QNLRRIVKSFSY

-329 EQWRERVTSENRE
+329 QQWKERVTPENRE
-342 KKLNEVIANVRKN
+342 KKLDEVIDNVRKN
-355 FIAAYT
+355 YIAAYT
-361 TNSLKGTLGVYDTDY
+361 TNMVKGNLGVYDTDY

-388 IYAKVPAEDADL
+388 IYAKVPAEEADL

-406 QIQLVP
+406 QIQLEP

-421 ALLSCE
+421 AILSCQ

-440 YSNDG
+440 YKNDG
-445 SNEFLANL
+445 SSEFLANL
-453 PPLEFDLKGGTA
+453 PPLEIDLHGGSA
-465 AKKANSQLEVVDN
+465 ARTANSQLEVVDN
-478 ALDINIPVTNEEN
+478 ALDINIPETNEEN

-508 KVQYALN
+508 KVKYALN

-529 LPKDNIRIYRDATYG
+529 LPKENIRVYRDATFG

-573 GVPSESDKTAYL
+573 GVPSESDKAAYL
-585 LPVDASGQHTE
+585 LPVDASGQNTE

-621 ACFSGAQRGEG
+621 ACFSGAQRGDG

-677 YYLLKKLQDTKGNVS
+677 YYLLKKLQDTKGDVT

-699 LTDNVKRQSV
+699 VNKEVRRQSV
-709 VINRKVQTPSTIPSA
+709 VINHKSQSPTVVPADGMNDWSN
-724 SMASAWRDIK
+724 IK
-734 LK
+734 LR

>member
-28 VAGVVYEALSD
+28 IAGVVYEALSD

-59 LKLKGKIRKVVAI
+59 LKMKGKIRKVVAI

-77 AKDDQGSITDI
+77 AKDDQGTITDI

-205 SLKRLGVCCF
+205 SLKRLGVCSF

-233 MQPSVNIDKNLPD
+233 MQPSANIDKNLPD

-453 PPLEFDLKGGTA
+453 PPLEFDLKGGSA

-478 ALDINIPVTNEEN
+478 ALDINIPETNEEN

-515 DAKVFASYCKKTLG
+515 DAKVFASYCRKTLG

-544 TMLSALD
+544 TMLTALD

-677 YYLLKKLQDTKGNVS
+677 YYLLKKLQDTKGDVT
-692 LGELSEY
+692 LGELSDYVNKE
-699 LTDNVKRQSV
+699 VRRQSV
-709 VINRKVQTPSTIPSA
+709 VINHKSQSPTVVPAAGMSDWTS
-724 SMASAWRDIK
+724 IK

>member
-205 SLKRLGVCCF
+205 SLKRLGVCSF

-233 MQPSVNIDKNLPD
+233 MQPSANIDKNLPD

-355 FIAAYT
+355 FLAAYT

-465 AKKANSQLEVVDN
+465 AKKANSQQEVVDN

-677 YYLLKKLQDTKGNVS
+677 YYLLKKLQDTKGDVT
-692 LGELSEY
+692 LGELSDYVNKE
-699 LTDNVKRQSV
+699 VRRQSV
-709 VINRKVQTPSTIPSA
+709 VINHKSQSPTVVPAAGMSDWTS
-724 SMASAWRDIK
+724 IK

>member
-28 VAGVVYEALSD
+28 IAGVVYEALSD

-59 LKLKGKIRKVVAI
+59 LKMKGKIRKVVAI

-77 AKDDQGSITDI
+77 AKDDQGTITDI

-205 SLKRLGVCCF
+205 SLKRLGVCSF

-233 MQPSVNIDKNLPD
+233 MQPSANIDKNLPD

-453 PPLEFDLKGGTA
+453 PPLEFDLKGGSA

-478 ALDINIPVTNEEN
+478 ALDINIPETNEEN

-515 DAKVFASYCKKTLG
+515 DAKVFASYCRKTLG

-677 YYLLKKLQDTKGNVS
+677 YYLLKKLQDTKGDVT
-692 LGELSEY
+692 LGELSDYVNKE
-699 LTDNVKRQSV
+699 VRRQSV
-709 VINRKVQTPSTIPSA
+709 VINHKSQSPTVVPAAGMSDWTS
-724 SMASAWRDIK
+724 IK

>member
-1 MKRTFLLLVCTVCAL
+1 MKRTFLLLVCILCAL
-16 LPTSAQKVISAK
+16 IPMSAQKVISAK
-28 VAGVVYEALSD
+28 VAGVIYEALSD

-44 TGWEHKSTNLSIPST
+44 TGWEHKSTSLSIPSS
-59 LKLKGKIRKVVAI
+59 LKIKGKIRKVVAI

-77 AKDDQGSITDI
+77 AKDEQGSITDI

-99 DAFRGSDIA
+99 EAFKGSDVTSIL
-108 SVEMPNTVKRLG
+108 MPNTVKSLG
-120 VHAFADCKNLKN
+120 THAFEDCKKLKE

-137 SLTLIPMGAFSGCEA
+137 SLTLIPMAAFRGCDA
-152 LEELQVPASV
+152 LQELQVPASV
-162 KKIAD
+162 TKIAD

-177 MELPMGVEMVGAG
+177 LELPMGVETVGAG
-190 AFFNCQQLEKLAFPN
+190 AFYNCQQLEKLAFPN
-205 SLKRLGVCCF
+205 SLKKLGVCCF

-233 MQPSVNIDKNLPD
+233 MQPSANIDKNLPD
-246 DNSLGIKG
+246 DNSFGIKG
-254 PALADVR
+254 PALTDVR
-261 SNSSSSCPHYAV
+261 SNASASCPNYAV

-295 QNLRKIVKSFSY
+295 QNLRRIVKSFSY

-329 EQWRERVTSENRE
+329 QQWKERVTPENRE
-342 KKLNEVIANVRKN
+342 KKLDEVIDNVRKN
-355 FIAAYT
+355 YIAAYT
-361 TNSLKGTLGVYDTDY
+361 TNMVKGNLGVYDTDY

-388 IYAKVPAEDADL
+388 IYAKVPAEEADL

-406 QIQLVP
+406 QIQLEP

-421 ALLSCE
+421 AILSCQ

-440 YSNDG
+440 YKNDG
-445 SNEFLANL
+445 SSEFLANL
-453 PPLEFDLKGGTA
+453 PPLEIDLHGGSA
-465 AKKANSQLEVVDN
+465 ARTANSQLEVVDN
-478 ALDINIPVTNEEN
+478 ALDINIPETNEEN

-508 KVQYALN
+508 KVKYALN

-529 LPKDNIRIYRDATYG
+529 LPKENIRVYRDATFG

-573 GVPSESDKTAYL
+573 GVPSESDKAAYL
-585 LPVDASGQHTE
+585 LPVDASGQNTE

-621 ACFSGAQRGEG
+621 ACFSGAQRGDG

-677 YYLLKKLQDTKGNVS
+677 YYLLKKLQDTKGDVT

-699 LTDNVKRQSV
+699 VNKEVRRQSV
-709 VINRKVQTPSTIPSA
+709 VINHKSQSPTVVPADGMNDWSN
-724 SMASAWRDIK
+724 IK
-734 LK
+734 LR